1 MLKLT
6 EATRILVLIAEK
18 RVKKGK
24 HTLQRHSRG
33 KKVSFFLLEGYSG
46 HQTSIIERDV

>member
-1 MLKLT
+1 MHKLT
-6 EATRILVLIAEK
+6 HATYIRVPRAEK

-33 KKVSFFLLEGYSG
+33 KKVAFFLLEGYSG
-46 HQTSIIERDV
+46 HQTSIIERDI